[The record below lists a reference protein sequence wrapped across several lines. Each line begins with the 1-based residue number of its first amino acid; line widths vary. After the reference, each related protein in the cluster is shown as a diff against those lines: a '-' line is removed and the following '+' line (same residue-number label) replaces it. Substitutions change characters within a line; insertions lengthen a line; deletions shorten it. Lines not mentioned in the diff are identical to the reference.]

1 MRGGYRGAY
10 KKSQIRE
17 KFLLDPSL
25 RNLKKTQMGGQ
36 TSSEKAFEP
45 THLTGPKK
53 SQIRSEL
60 GLDSL
65 IKSQI

>member
-36 TSSEKAFEP
+36 TSSKFKAKPSSNQFR
-45 THLTGPKK
+45 K
-53 SQIRSEL
+53 SFRTNPFN
-60 GLDSL
+60 GA
-65 IKSQI
+65 